1 MQPDGGQ
8 VAAAAKRATSVE
20 VGEIYRTASAFS
32 IYLDEMENRP
42 HINRLMSM
50 PSMTD
55 PQRIIDANHIN
66 PNIEVLAHTPHS
78 FLHHILGF
86 ATHCKD
92 AVSLLTVQ
100 VHMDEIDLQEQVG
113 KGGFG
118 AVYKGTWR
126 GAVVAVKYAVCNVED
141 VESLEQSIREV
152 VLSKKMSH
160 PNVVQTYAWT
170 VLAGAEAAGAVRP
183 RYSSGSSELSTC
195 GPTQTTPSWLCKRGA
210 ELSTCGPTQTTL
222 SWLFCRPP
230 WRMRPMWSKPHWQ
243 RRTTQRPWQPL
254 WTLSGAWARR
264 LARAYLHPP
273 RRPPS
278 GAFVAHLI
286 LL

>member
-1 MQPDGGQ
+1 MRFEHRLIHLLSSQATDQDEAADSCCACLQPDGSQ

-66 PNIEVLAHTPHS
+66 PNIEVLGPPPPLSLHHVLAFATSCRDAES
-78 FLHHILGF
+78 FL
-86 ATHCKD
+86 A
-92 AVSLLTVQ
+92 VQ

-170 VLAGAEAAGAVRP
+170 VLAGPEAAGAVSPCQFFRT
-183 RYSSGSSELSTC
+183 SELSTC
-195 GPTQTTPSWLCKRGA
+195 GSGPS
-210 ELSTCGPTQTTL
+210 
-222 SWLFCRPP
+222 
-230 WRMRPMWSKPHWQ
+230 
-243 RRTTQRPWQPL
+243 RTTKMRKF
-254 WTLSGAWARR
+254 GFRR
-264 LARAYLHPP
+264 
-273 RRPPS
+273 
-278 GAFVAHLI
+278 V
-286 LL
+286 